1 VNSFSEQEH
10 GRTEGM
16 GRNMGRRTR
25 GLTVHSVVFARVQR
39 VQNIE
44 ETLNEF
50 KRTCL
55 VSRKVGGHMEW
66 QGSRIGGELEGE
78 WVQRCVDGG
87 PDGSES

>member
-1 VNSFSEQEH
+1 ME
-10 GRTEGM
+10 
-16 GRNMGRRTR
+16 RNMGRRTR

-44 ETLNEF
+44 ETLNKF
-50 KRTCL
+50 KRTHL

-66 QGSRIGGELEGE
+66 QGSWIGGELEGE